1 MDIAMVMV
9 MVMAIVMTMAMEG
22 ALQQSGATMQLV
34 LYISSSEALVV
45 LSLKPSCFIYRISD
59 S

>member
-1 MDIAMVMV
+1 MVMA
-9 MVMAIVMTMAMEG
+9 MVMAIVMTMAMER

-45 LSLKPSCFIYRISD
+45 LSLKPSCFIYRISY